1 MSAFTKACGT
11 YRDLL
16 GAIGLSI
23 NVPALA
29 NHFSEDDDEQGR
41 LATVLDAVSR
51 GKHARHAVPSSAAD
65 AAADLVESL
74 RLRMVQGADGLLD
87 AVLPDVSAR
96 DLAGALGELDEVVR
110 DAVADYVA
118 QNGHRGYMRS
128 RFITGDE
135 FRQMLQ
141 AREDGGRMSL
151 VKFIP
156 FLRAEFAERGY
167 DESEDVIRSWFD
179 AASGDAPVPYCV
191 RAILRGVNGEFKSA
205 LVPLDEMVGDAD
217 ADEWLEGVRASLQF
231 RSHSAMH
238 KALAAATGL
247 KYDCIHKALSGKKKA
262 KRVRSE
268 LVHCIDMWLSSVEA
282 TGDAPIPDE
291 YRGVSVR
298 KMEALLPQL
307 RLRFSTKEQMYAAI
321 AEHTGMRSGSVRRYF
336 QDSGQLKCAPLTVY
350 RCARGMAEGTI
361 SVPEPTTVRR
371 AGRRRGSRRR
381 TERPRSYLADG
392 RTRRLAKRLC
402 ERLQNCQGG
411 LTDAG
416 QEVDVERYA
425 AFMELRRSLIMTM
438 KQGLHV
444 VRQG

>member
-23 NVPALA
+23 DVPALA
-29 NHFSEDDDEQGR
+29 SHFSEDAEDRQR
-41 LATVLDAVSR
+41 LSAVLDAVSR
-51 GKHARHAVPSSAAD
+51 GKSSRGAVPDGAAG

-74 RLRMVQGADGLLD
+74 KQRMLQGADGVLD
-87 AVLPDVSAR
+87 GASPEMPCG
-96 DLAGALGELDEVVR
+96 DLAGALGDLDEVVR

-118 QNGHRGYMRS
+118 QNGHRGYLRS
-128 RFITGDE
+128 RFITVDE

-151 VKFIP
+151 VKVVP
-156 FLRAEFAERGY
+156 FLHAKFAERGY
-167 DESEDVIRSWFD
+167 DESEGTIRSWFD
-179 AASGDAPVPYCV
+179 SAPGDAPVPYCA

-205 LVPLDEMVGDAD
+205 LIPIQDMVGDAD
-217 ADEWLEGVRASLQF
+217 PDEWLEGVRAALRF

-247 KYDCIHKALSGKKKA
+247 KYDCVHKALSGKKKA

-268 LVHCIDMWLSSVEA
+268 LKHCLDIWIGSVKA
-282 TGDAPIPDE
+282 TGDAAIPDE
-291 YRGVSVR
+291 YRGVPVQD
-298 KMEALLPQL
+298 MEALLPEL
-307 RLRFSTKEQMYAAI
+307 RQRFATKEQMYAAI
-321 AEHTGMRSGSVRRYF
+321 AGHTGMRSGSVRRYF
-336 QDSGQLKCAPLTVY
+336 QDSGQLKCAPLNVY
-350 RCARGMAEGTI
+350 RCAQGMAEGTI
-361 SVPEPTTVRR
+361 PVPEPKVVRR
-371 AGRRRGSRRR
+371 ASRRR
-381 TERPRSYLADG
+381 ATQCRPEHPRSYLADG

-411 LTDAG
+411 AADTEQDI
-416 QEVDVERYA
+416 ERYA

-444 VRQG
+444 VQQG